1 MSPRAERIETERPA
15 SERGGFFIRL
25 DTPEEFD
32 PLAFDE
38 LVKELITSNSP
49 FPKDLR
55 YIVRGEEMVVFTTD
69 VSYAKADRAFKNL
82 GLGGELRSAGQIRVK
97 FGSEGVTRRLY
108 GVSFSLLSQL
118 PVPKSVSYQQSVL
131 REKLG
136 RHFNIG

>member
-1 MSPRAERIETERPA
+1 
-15 SERGGFFIRL
+15 
-25 DTPEEFD
+25 
-32 PLAFDE
+32 
-38 LVKELITSNSP
+38 
-49 FPKDLR
+49 
-55 YIVRGEEMVVFTTD
+55 MVVFTTD

-136 RHFNIG
+136 RHFNIE